1 MKTELALGLG
11 VGAVLVAGVGFVTL
25 RNRGKQTS
33 VKKQQGGGEEDSSY
47 PEYTI
52 HAATTFDSGNINYT
66 ILRGFTELFPHP
78 IRAVPY
84 GEKASG
90 VISLEKSLLSAKP
103 DGYNLYIASNV
114 DTIVANADV
123 EKPNYLLRKFIPI
136 GLISSTPNVLL
147 INKKVGVTNLEEFV
161 LYAKKTRLAFG
172 SSGYG
177 TRSHLACKL
186 FNHMGKLNMK
196 EHFYKN
202 EDSVLSALV
211 DGEIQM
217 AIVPEYQAYDYIKS
231 EKVIA
236 LAVTSIEKCNA
247 FPNLPTIDETVVN
260 KKNIFAGYHVT
271 SFLALMAPPSTPK
284 EIIGKLNDGLNE
296 VLKNDQFIE
305 FCNNNYVTAGTP
317 MNQKEIHDFI
327 YDSTVKWNSVLKN
340 CGLSLPFV

>member
-1 MKTELALGLG
+1 MKTELAIGLG
-11 VGAVLVAGVGFVTL
+11 VGAVFVAGVGFVTL

-33 VKKQQGGGEEDSSY
+33 VKKQDPVEGGSSSY
-47 PEYTI
+47 PEHTI
-52 HAATTFDSGNINYT
+52 HAATTFDSGNMNYT

-78 IRAVPY
+78 IMAVPY

-90 VISLEKSLLSAKP
+90 VIPLEKSLLSAKP

-114 DTIVANADV
+114 DTIVANANV
-123 EKPNYLLRKFIPI
+123 EKPNHLLRKFIPI

-147 INKKVGVTNLEEFV
+147 INKKVGVTTVEEFV
-161 LYAKKTRLAFG
+161 LYAKKAKLSFG

-247 FPNLPTIDETVVN
+247 FPELPTIDETVVN
-260 KKNIFAGYHVT
+260 KKRIFSGYHVT
-271 SFLALMAPPSTPK
+271 SFLALMAPPSTPT
-284 EIIGKLNDGLNE
+284 EIIGKLNDSVNS
-296 VLKNDQFIE
+296 VLKDEKFIQ
-305 FCNNNYVTAGTP
+305 FCNDNYVTAGTP
-317 MNQKEIHDFI
+317 MNQKEIHEFI
-327 YDSTVKWNSVLKN
+327 RDSTLKWNSVLKT
-340 CGLSLPFV
+340 CGLKLPFV

>member
-1 MKTELALGLG
+1 MKKELAIGL
-11 VGAVLVAGVGFVTL
+11 GAVLVAGFGLASL
-25 RNRGKQTS
+25 RNRGKKTEQKPDKTP
-33 VKKQQGGGEEDSSY
+33 EDSY
-47 PEYTI
+47 PEHTI
-52 HAATTFDSGNINYT
+52 HVTTTFDSGNINYT
-66 ILRGFTELFPHP
+66 IIRGFTELFPHP
-78 IRAVPY
+78 ITAVPF

-90 VISLEKSLLSAKP
+90 VVKLEKSVLSAKP

-147 INKKVGVTNLEEFV
+147 INKKIEVTTVEEFV
-161 LYAKKTRLAFG
+161 LYAKKTGLSFG

-186 FNHMGKLNMK
+186 FNHLGKLKMN

-217 AIVPEYQAYDYIKS
+217 AIVPEYQAYEHIKNG
-231 EKVIA
+231 KVVA

-247 FPNLPTIDETVVN
+247 FPDLPTIDETVVN
-260 KKNIFAGYHVT
+260 KKRIFSGYHVT
-271 SFLALMAPPSTPK
+271 SFLSLMAPPSTPK
-284 EIIGKLNDGLNE
+284 EIIAKLNDGLNS
-296 VLKNDQFIE
+296 VLKDEKFIQ
-305 FCNNNYVTAGTP
+305 FCNDNYVTSGTP
-317 MNQKEIHDFI
+317 MNQKQIHEFI
-327 YDSTVKWNSVLKN
+327 RDSTVKWNSVLKT
-340 CGLSLPFV
+340 CGLKLPFV